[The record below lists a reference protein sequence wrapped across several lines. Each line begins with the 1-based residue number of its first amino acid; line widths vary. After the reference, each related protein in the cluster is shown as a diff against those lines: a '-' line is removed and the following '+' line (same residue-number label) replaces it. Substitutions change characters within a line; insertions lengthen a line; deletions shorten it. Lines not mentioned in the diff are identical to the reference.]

1 MEIGNTMNDLNLS
14 YHELYIKAGTSKKVY
29 FSNESTEN
37 ILKLDILLEENDI
50 NVKIMHFDGL
60 KIANHSKNINKL
72 IFDTVGQLNQY
83 SAS

>member
-1 MEIGNTMNDLNLS
+1 MEIGNSMNELNLS

-50 NVKIMHFDGL
+50 NVKIMHFESV
-60 KIANHSKNINKL
+60 KIS
-72 IFDTVGQLNQY
+72 D
-83 SAS
+83 